1 MTVTLGGDRVS
12 ADVMQV
18 KMRSSWIRVA
28 PNPMT
33 WRHCKKRDIWTQ
45 TPRENVLGRVRQRVD
60 AEGASSRRKL
70 GHRHGTHG
78 PLVPP
83 PEGTD
88 LVNNTLISNSSLQN
102 CAARNFY
109 S

>member
-12 ADVMQV
+12 TDVMEV

-28 PNPMT
+28 PNPMI
-33 WRHCKKRDIWTQ
+33 RRPCKKRGIWTD
-45 TPRENVLGRVRQRVD
+45 TPRENMPGRVRQRVD
-60 AEGASSRRKL
+60 EEGARSHRKR
-70 GHRHGTHG
+70 GYRHGTQG

-83 PEGTD
+83 EGID
-88 LVNNTLISNSSLQN
+88 LVNNTLISNSSLQH
-102 CAARNFY
+102 CAARNFF